1 MRRRSVPTM
10 SADDATTPT
19 TTTNDG
25 DRPPF
30 DDHDFGGQSAPDPTP
45 EHVEPYASREDGAQ
59 RTSPVAIPE
68 HVEPYSSRD

>member
-1 MRRRSVPTM
+1 M
-10 SADDATTPT
+10 SADDATTSST
-19 TTTNDG
+19 TQANEG

-30 DDHDFGGQSAPDPTP
+30 DDHDFGGEAAADPTP
-45 EHVEPYASREDGAQ
+45 DHVEPYASREDGGP